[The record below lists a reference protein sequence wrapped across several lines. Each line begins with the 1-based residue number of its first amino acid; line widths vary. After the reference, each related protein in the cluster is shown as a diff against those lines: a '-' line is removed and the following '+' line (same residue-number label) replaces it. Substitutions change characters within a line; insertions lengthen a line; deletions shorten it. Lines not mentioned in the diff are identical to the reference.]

1 MIDLSLFQIREKIEI
16 TFKYFIPRK
25 NQFEIGADREDFF
38 RFVCILG
45 NVPSWH
51 LTIFKFSKR
60 P

>member
-1 MIDLSLFQIREKIEI
+1 MIDLSLFQIRKKIEI

-45 NVPSWH
+45 NVPS
-51 LTIFKFSKR
+51 
-60 P
+60 